1 MSSIHFCRRTW
12 YTVIPFNMI
21 LLWHPRFSYILYQ
34 NPELNHIIY
43 VQNKNTFNFIFYT
56 FQSGVPFP
64 FFIIDNVYHSRLKGY
79 SFVYFEPENP
89 QVTLFKRNIIM
100 RDSENSILVGN
111 LKGGS
116 THYRVCVEDEYV
128 AEKALDTTSVELLS
142 NCIDINTQPDYH
154 TLAGWCIAVLLSCVA
169 VFFMYNQREKIE
181 ILYFNRQY
189 IPQRERSPVHSNHN
203 QNQSYSVNMNKLS

>member
-1 MSSIHFCRRTW
+1 M
-12 YTVIPFNMI
+12 
-21 LLWHPRFSYILYQ
+21 
-34 NPELNHIIY
+34 
-43 VQNKNTFNFIFYT
+43 
-56 FQSGVPFP
+56 
-64 FFIIDNVYHSRLKGY
+64 
-79 SFVYFEPENP
+79 
-89 QVTLFKRNIIM
+89 TLFKRNIIM
-100 RDSENSILVGN
+100 RDTENSILVGN
-111 LKGGS
+111 LKGGR

-154 TLAGWCIAVLLSCVA
+154 TLAGRCIAVLLSCVA

>member
-1 MSSIHFCRRTW
+1 
-12 YTVIPFNMI
+12 
-21 LLWHPRFSYILYQ
+21 
-34 NPELNHIIY
+34 
-43 VQNKNTFNFIFYT
+43 
-56 FQSGVPFP
+56 
-64 FFIIDNVYHSRLKGY
+64 
-79 SFVYFEPENP
+79 
-89 QVTLFKRNIIM
+89 M
-100 RDSENSILVGN
+100 RDTENSILVGN

-203 QNQSYSVNMNKLS
+203 QNQSYSVNMNRVSHNSDSV